1 MRAAEW
7 RQTSYSASSLRAPT
21 FEMAVSAANTG
32 YMASGRTYARALWRN
47 SVRKLSLFNGTE
59 EIWLI
64 DNVRAVLQVNRS
76 EPMSTV
82 DKRRNNGG
90 FPWRRHNVP
99 AAKVFFTEYTFR
111 RNLYNAKYKFITQKS
126 KIRVLLFHLF
136 PESLENG

>member
-1 MRAAEW
+1 MRAVEW
-7 RQTSYSASSLRAPT
+7 RQTSNSASSLRAPT
-21 FEMAVSAANTG
+21 FEMAVRAANTG
-32 YMASGRTYARALWRN
+32 YMASGGTYARALWRN

-59 EIWLI
+59 EIGLI

-82 DKRRNNGG
+82 DRNNGG
-90 FPWRRHNVP
+90 LPWRHHNVP

-111 RNLYNAKYKFITQKS
+111 QNLYNAKYKFITQKS
-126 KIRVLLFHLF
+126 KIRVILFHLF